1 MEAGVRLRRHFSE
14 LSKDMLKRIQR
25 LGFQKP
31 TPIQKEVL
39 GPVLSG
45 LDVLAQAPPASG
57 KTLAFLAPVL
67 DMAAKWPA
75 NEPILWI
82 TPTRELAEQTSIEA
96 HKVRYPHQRVLLLSS
111 PRSLDVLREG
121 HHLVIGTAARMLQAL
136 ELPGNFRG
144 VKIVVVD
151 EADHMVSKTHK
162 ESMDQLVAKLPRAR
176 QTLLFSATRPPWLE
190 DALHSMMRPSYEV
203 CQPTEQPTFH
213 ADIAHK
219 FVRVKSRTDS
229 ALARTVAGLIEQLG
243 AESALVF
250 CPSKHD
256 ATVLQMH
263 PWMSSFVQAKT
274 LHSDLQQEE
283 RKTIFRQFRKKEI
296 RTLVTTDV
304 AGRGLNLPVDL
315 VIHLPDASLTADTYL
330 HRAGRVRSKGTSVLL
345 VPRTQQQQQNARKGT
360 NKFSSPVRHLEKTL
374 DISFSVASIASD
386 DVLRLQF
393 VEKLA
398 ADCEEP
404 LGLDATAFVDDAAT
418 LLDAHGPRV
427 LAQALSL
434 LEHRKKHFVWASA
447 LSGRTRYTP
456 VLLFDPW
463 VEKLQ
468 SRAQVMALL
477 RKVLGTDKDR
487 FSVGR
492 VAMTQKGYVVDLP
505 FEDAKRV
512 LKDPQVKER
521 GVTPMLA
528 SVIPEI
534 VTNELKYRLQQR
546 RRTAGTARGKSHP
559 QRARTA
565 ARRRESAT
573 LHGSVRLEKA
583 PFTRGGAR

>member
-283 RKTIFRQFRKKEI
+283 RKTIFRQFRKKE
-296 RTLVTTDV
+296 
-304 AGRGLNLPVDL
+304 
-315 VIHLPDASLTADTYL
+315 
-330 HRAGRVRSKGTSVLL
+330 
-345 VPRTQQQQQNARKGT
+345 
-360 NKFSSPVRHLEKTL
+360 
-374 DISFSVASIASD
+374 
-386 DVLRLQF
+386 
-393 VEKLA
+393 
-398 ADCEEP
+398 
-404 LGLDATAFVDDAAT
+404 
-418 LLDAHGPRV
+418 
-427 LAQALSL
+427 
-434 LEHRKKHFVWASA
+434 
-447 LSGRTRYTP
+447 
-456 VLLFDPW
+456 
-463 VEKLQ
+463 
-468 SRAQVMALL
+468 
-477 RKVLGTDKDR
+477 
-487 FSVGR
+487 
-492 VAMTQKGYVVDLP
+492 
-505 FEDAKRV
+505 DAKRV

>member
-1 MEAGVRLRRHFSE
+1 MCCVKDTIWLSAPQHACSRHS
-14 LSKDMLKRIQR
+14 
-25 LGFQKP
+25 
-31 TPIQKEVL
+31 
-39 GPVLSG
+39 
-45 LDVLAQAPPASG
+45 
-57 KTLAFLAPVL
+57 
-67 DMAAKWPA
+67 
-75 NEPILWI
+75 NC
-82 TPTRELAEQTSIEA
+82 RET
-96 HKVRYPHQRVLLLSS
+96 
-111 PRSLDVLREG
+111 
-121 HHLVIGTAARMLQAL
+121 
-136 ELPGNFRG
+136 
-144 VKIVVVD
+144 
-151 EADHMVSKTHK
+151 
-162 ESMDQLVAKLPRAR
+162 MDQLVAKLPRAR

-345 VPRTQQQQQNARKGT
+345 VPRTQQQQQQQQNARKGT